1 MRITYDPG
9 KRERTLRERGLDF
22 ERAEEVFAGLTID
35 MPDLRRD
42 YDERRINSIGHLS
55 GRMVIVCL
63 TLIEKKRATASDL
76 KKVDEYVLRREDYDD
91 IPELTDEDFARGVWH
106 RGGKPLPHGPR
117 GRPKSRNPKRPVSI
131 RLDPEVLAH
140 FRRSGRGWQSRINAA
155 LRKVAKLPEKK
166 RNKA

>member
-55 GRMVIVCL
+55 GRMVIVCW
-63 TLIEKKRATASDL
+63 TPRA
-76 KKVDEYVLRREDYDD
+76 
-91 IPELTDEDFARGVWH
+91 
-106 RGGKPLPHGPR
+106 PR
-117 GRPKSRNPKRPVSI
+117 GEARHIISMKKANDRDKARYRKRF
-131 RLDPEVLAH
+131 EE
-140 FRRSGRGWQSRINAA
+140 GR
-155 LRKVAKLPEKK
+155 
-166 RNKA
+166 